1 MGASNVAKPRLVL
14 LTLIALTTT
23 PLYAHDIYSGLITKR
38 GASCCDDHDCRRII
52 E

>member
-1 MGASNVAKPRLVL
+1 MWPKPRLVL